1 MFRDAFSVVC
11 CWVHALLSHGR
22 LNERAI
28 FRTFFMACIFGG
40 LASITIGRVC
50 GEDEEVIVESG
61 DSSLL
66 SRAQELFENQQ
77 YDAALDLLIPLLQFE
92 DRRPILTQRYE
103 SQDTGGEYRLY
114 WPTGKYVQA
123 RFANWAERNPA
134 ILERYRKRSDSALT
148 RFSPSWSELSLTDQS
163 QIADRY
169 RLNSAID
176 GQTLQ
181 LGIRLWELGRRQQ
194 ARQRW
199 LSLIPQAWAAV
210 RTAKPVPSLTQA
222 LELQR
227 LRIPTDSDVERNAEV
242 AGKALAYLAMTS
254 LVESDLG
261 RAGRELE
268 LLRQQYPTTRLNV
281 LGRDFNAVE
290 WLMGAMRDAETE
302 KGAGLESP
310 EAAPNEAT
318 SLVLDWRVDLSV
330 DWREDDDHW
339 SKIYPSF
346 REFLA
351 NRPRVDPSWRDGQV
365 FWSEGDRVR
374 MLWSDTGRPRFPAG
388 PDWDD
393 DPTRRGTIWEET
405 RSVRSPSDGRSVVGI
420 EDYSAD
426 LSKHFAMARVG
437 DPRSIQRM
445 EVPRNRSQLAAFDL
459 QREGSLL
466 AGFPLQNPLP
476 GVEFEGNPVCDG
488 ERLFV
493 LKRSS
498 QPDSQQ
504 SRLTLVCYLLPAVQA
519 SNNLEPLW
527 ETVLCEASSL
537 SGGQYHEISHP
548 RLIPDGE
555 NLIVLTNLG
564 AVVSVD
570 TGRGAINWMIAYP
583 RDLSLANRKT
593 LPVHWLRSG
602 KGAIRQGQS
611 LWVLPAD
618 TSDLLCLD
626 SISGELVW
634 RCSLPDCLDLID
646 VGDRWI
652 VLSGIGL
659 TWVDHSMG
667 SIDCRWPQQRWPLDP
682 DLRGPTGAGGRATVE
697 GDWLYWARGNDL
709 WILERTLKETRV
721 PGGNSWWQPHVAR
734 QFSLSD
740 RGVFAGDLRMRYPR
754 LWVVGI
760 EGIAGLRFETSTGV
774 SASE

>member
-1 MFRDAFSVVC
+1 MLRSAFSVVC
-11 CWVHALLSHGR
+11 RWVLALLSHGR

-28 FRTFFMACIFGG
+28 CRPLFIALLFGG
-40 LASITIGRVC
+40 LACITIGRVC
-50 GEDEEVIVESG
+50 GEDEEVIVEAG
-61 DSSLL
+61 DTSLL

-77 YDAALDLLIPLLQFE
+77 YDAALDLLTPLLQFE
-92 DRRPILTQRYE
+92 DRRLILTQRYE

-123 RFANWAERNPA
+123 RFANWSEQNPDV
-134 ILERYRKRSDSALT
+134 LERYRRRSDPALT
-148 RFSPSWSELSLTDQS
+148 RFSPSWSELSLADQS
-163 QIADRY
+163 EIADRY
-169 RLNSAID
+169 RLNSSID
-176 GQTLQ
+176 GQILQ

-194 ARQRW
+194 ARQHW
-199 LSLIPQAWAAV
+199 LSLAPQAWAAV
-210 RTAKPVPSLTQA
+210 RTAEPIQPLIQS

-227 LRIPTDSDVERNAEV
+227 LRIPTDSDVERNSEV

-261 RAGRELE
+261 RADRELE
-268 LLRQQYPTTRLNV
+268 MLRQQYPDTRLTL
-281 LGRDFNAVE
+281 LGRDVNAVG
-290 WLMGAMRDAETE
+290 WLVRAIRDAKAE
-302 KGAGLESP
+302 KVAGLNSP
-310 EAAPNEAT
+310 DAAPHEAT
-318 SLVLDWRVDLSV
+318 ALVVDWRVDLSV
-330 DWREDDDHW
+330 EWREDDDHW

-346 REFLA
+346 RECLA

-374 MLWSDTGRPRFPAG
+374 LLWSDTGRPRFPAG

-426 LSKHFAMARVG
+426 LSQHFAMARVG

-493 LKRSS
+493 LKRAS

-504 SRLTLVCYLLPAVQA
+504 SRLTLACYLLPAVQPPED
-519 SNNLEPLW
+519 LKPLW

-537 SGGQYHEISHP
+537 SGGQYHEIAHP
-548 RLIPDGE
+548 RLILDDE

-570 TGRGAINWMIAYP
+570 SRSGAIHWMISYP

-602 KGAIRQGQS
+602 TGAIRRGQS

-618 TSDLLCLD
+618 TPDFLCLD

-659 TWVDHSMG
+659 TWVDRRAG
-667 SIDCRWPQQRWPLDP
+667 AIDCGWPQERWPLDP
-682 DLRGPTGAGGRATVE
+682 DLRGPTEAGGRATVE

-709 WILERTLKETRV
+709 WVLDRTLKETRV
-721 PGGNSWWQPHVAR
+721 PGGNLWWQPQVAR